1 MECNKADI
9 TTGYLPSSALEA
21 RLGAHLLTL
30 RMTLQNLE

>member
-21 RLGAHLLTL
+21 RLGAYLLTP
-30 RMTLQNLE
+30 RMNLQKLE